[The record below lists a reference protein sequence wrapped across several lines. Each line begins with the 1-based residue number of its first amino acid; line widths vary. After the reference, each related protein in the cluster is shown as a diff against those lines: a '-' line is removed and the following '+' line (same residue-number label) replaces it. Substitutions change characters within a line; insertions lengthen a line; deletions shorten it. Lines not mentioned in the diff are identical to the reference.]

1 MSYDNNMTGALFPN
15 DKGDNPKRPDMRG
28 PVEIDG
34 KKYWISAWTRT
45 GDKGKLTG
53 KKYLSLKVQ
62 PDEQQPARAAD
73 FPATASARPRTHS
86 LPDQTPQDDD
96 GGSLPF

>member
-62 PDEQQPARAAD
+62 PDEQQPA
-73 FPATASARPRTHS
+73 PATRP
-86 LPDQTPQDDD
+86 
-96 GGSLPF
+96 